1 MPQWVPFIHNLTNE
15 NFFQMIPVSKD
26 SLPDNKPRS
35 LTVEEMEK
43 RRALA
48 RQRHQEQQL
57 AKTELKVDEVTT
69 ALQEKL
75 NVDEVQQSDTDD
87 NEDDVF
93 IGFARVY
100 SGTLRKGAKLFALM
114 PKHDPRSLE

>member
-1 MPQWVPFIHNLTNE
+1 
-15 NFFQMIPVSKD
+15 MIAVSKD
-26 SLPDNKPRS
+26 SLPDNKPKR
-35 LTVEEMEK
+35 LTIEEMEN
-43 RRALA
+43 RRTIA

-57 AKTELKVDEVTT
+57 AKSEEAQGIVDGMAVALEAKLIVSDNQELD
-69 ALQEKL
+69 
-75 NVDEVQQSDTDD
+75 SDD

-100 SGTLRKGAKLFALM
+100 SGTLRKGAKLYALM

>member
-1 MPQWVPFIHNLTNE
+1 
-15 NFFQMIPVSKD
+15 MIPVSKD

-35 LTVEEMEK
+35 LTAEEMEK

-57 AKTELKVDEVTT
+57 AKTEPLKEIVDAVTTELEAKLTVDET
-69 ALQEKL
+69 
-75 NVDEVQQSDTDD
+75 QQSDTGD
-87 NEDDVF
+87 NDDDVF
-93 IGFARVY
+93 VGFARVY
-100 SGTLRKGAKLFALM
+100 SGTLRKGAKLYALM